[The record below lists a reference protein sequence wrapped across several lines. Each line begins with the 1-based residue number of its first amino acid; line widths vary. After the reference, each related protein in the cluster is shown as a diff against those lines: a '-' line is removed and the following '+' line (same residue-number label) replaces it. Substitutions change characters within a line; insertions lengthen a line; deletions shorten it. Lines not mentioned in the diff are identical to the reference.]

1 MADSKYGRLYTERDV
16 RRMMSVVAAETTHY
30 AVEMQQRGG
39 DWQGPQSVQEAEA
52 VCDRL
57 LAEDAASGNLAFP
70 ADEPLFLLRGQDKAA
85 PDTIATYWEICMGYG
100 DPIAEDQCPEEHCH
114 AVQAAGV
121 ALSAW
126 QTEHP
131 DRVKVPGT

>member
-16 RRMMSVVAAETTHY
+16 RRMMSVLAAETTRH

-70 ADEPLFLLRGQDKAA
+70 ADEPLFLLRGQDWASKAA
-85 PDTIATYWEICMGYG
+85 IGSYLDECEGLGSP
-100 DPIAEDQCPEEHCH
+100 AEHLQRIED
-114 AVQAAGV
+114 ARAD
-121 ALSAW
+121 LIAW
-126 QTEHP
+126 QEQHP
-131 DRVKVPGT
+131 ERVKVPGT